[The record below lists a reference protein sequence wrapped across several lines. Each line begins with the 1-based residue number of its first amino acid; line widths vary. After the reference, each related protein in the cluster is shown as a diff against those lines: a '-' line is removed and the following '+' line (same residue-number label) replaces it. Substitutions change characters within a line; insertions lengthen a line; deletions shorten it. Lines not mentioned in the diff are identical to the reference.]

1 MENLEQLLEH
11 HPFFKGLEPK
21 HIKLVAGCG
30 SNVKFEAGEFLFKE
44 GEEANAFFILRRG
57 KIAVEAF
64 AAERGSIIIDTLND
78 GDILGWSWLIPP
90 YNWHFDAKAV
100 ELTRAVALDA
110 RCLRTKCEEDHD
122 LGYELLKRFAQIIE
136 DRLQATR
143 IQLLDLYSVSS

>member
-1 MENLEQLLEH
+1 MENLEQIIEH
-11 HPFFKGLEPK
+11 HPFFHGLEPRY
-21 HIKLVAGCG
+21 IKLVAGCG

-44 GEEANAFFILRRG
+44 GEEANAFFLLRRG
-57 KIAVEAF
+57 KVAVEAF
-64 AAERGSIIIDTLND
+64 AAERGSLIIDTLTD

-100 ELTRAVALDA
+100 ELTRAISLDA

-122 LGYELLKRFAQIIE
+122 LGYEVLKRFAHIIE

>member
-1 MENLEQLLEH
+1 MENLEQILEH

-21 HIKLVAGCG
+21 YVKLVAGCG

-44 GEEANAFFILRRG
+44 GEEANAFYILRRG
-57 KIAVEAF
+57 KVAVEAF
-64 AAERGSIIIDTLND
+64 AAERGSLIIDTLTD

-100 ELTRAVALDA
+100 ELTRAIALDA